1 MKEAGAHPD
10 KYTLEHENGARAIV
24 DTKTATCISWVD
36 QNGVQIIGGGAN
48 VHMFPESKT
57 PLGGHFVP
65 EERAKKVSFD
75 RMIFKNTDGVD
86 GLEYRCDVT
95 MRADCL
101 EYDIVIKNSTPD
113 AVSVSMALAF
123 NIEAAAAAKGAKVV
137 AKKGYTE
144 QTDSS
149 VATANWPVPVG
160 KFKETEFYVKIS
172 STA

>member
-1 MKEAGAHPD
+1 
-10 KYTLEHENGARAIV
+10 
-24 DTKTATCISWVD
+24 
-36 QNGVQIIGGGAN
+36 
-48 VHMFPESKT
+48 
-57 PLGGHFVP
+57 
-65 EERAKKVSFD
+65 
-75 RMIFKNTDGVD
+75 
-86 GLEYRCDVT
+86 

-101 EYDIVIKNSTPD
+101 EYDIVIKNATPD
-113 AVSVSMALAF
+113 AVSVSMGLAF

-149 VATANWPVPVG
+149 VATGSWPVPVG